1 MTKTP
6 LISIII
12 IGFNTQKELKR
23 LLLSISTL
31 TYKKIETIYVDD
43 GSSDD
48 SYKIYSSFKS
58 DYNKKGIKLKKNAGR
73 AFATQKGIQAASG
86 DWFYFIRSNEEV
98 FLNTFDQYLKLIQH
112 NSALAYA
119 GSVQYKSQDK
129 AFEKYLN
136 NRKRGVNNY
145 KPGQNIDYQY
155 FLFNNSMVHSSV
167 FKSIKLN
174 QKLSKYGGEELDFA
188 YRLNKLYPHQ
198 IQACPNGAVLRK
210 NYPNLIAHC
219 QRLYEFGNFN
229 LKFLPNQLKKIVVK
243 CPALLTFNLHFIV
256 TTVNGLCLK
265 LYPLKNK
272 KLNYYLIRI
281 IMLCSILRGYYK
293 RS

>member
-98 FLNTFDQYLKLIQH
+98 FLNTFDQYLKLIQ
-112 NSALAYA
+112 L
-119 GSVQYKSQDK
+119 
-129 AFEKYLN
+129 
-136 NRKRGVNNY
+136 
-145 KPGQNIDYQY
+145 
-155 FLFNNSMVHSSV
+155 
-167 FKSIKLN
+167 
-174 QKLSKYGGEELDFA
+174 
-188 YRLNKLYPHQ
+188 
-198 IQACPNGAVLRK
+198 
-210 NYPNLIAHC
+210 
-219 QRLYEFGNFN
+219 
-229 LKFLPNQLKKIVVK
+229 QL
-243 CPALLTFNLHFIV
+243 L
-256 TTVNGLCLK
+256 
-265 LYPLKNK
+265 
-272 KLNYYLIRI
+272 
-281 IMLCSILRGYYK
+281 
-293 RS
+293 